1 MGADKSR
8 KFCPRRL
15 SRLLCTLSL
24 ALAAATFLEA
34 RGFEPA
40 GTGRFVCWGV
50 DYTLG
55 LESNQAILPG
65 VGRISW
71 RRSTSPEAEDALPG
85 VSNYFIGSDP
95 KAWRANVPRFARIR
109 YRDLE
114 PGIDLVFYQGPGGEL
129 EYDLV
134 VAPGADPGRIRLH
147 TEGAIRQLPPYAY
160 QGKRVVPVRF
170 VSLGN
175 GGFGFAPGD
184 YDRTL
189 PLVIDPVISFSTYL
203 GSTGLGG
210 IFRTGDLARGVATDT
225 QGNVY
230 VAGSAHGSDF
240 PVKGAIQPVFG
251 GGQSSPDNLYGD
263 AFISKFTASGTLVFS
278 TFYGGSGNDQANA
291 VAVDSSGNI
300 VIAGATTSTN
310 LPLANAFQTTNRH
323 SIGPGG
329 SGFVAKIGASGSAL
343 LYATYLGGNSFD
355 NPTAIAVDVT
365 GAAYIAGSTLS
376 NNFPTTAGVLG
387 PAGSGGGFVSK
398 IGASG
403 QLVYSTYVGD
413 NNDAISGIAVDA
425 VGNAYLAG
433 SIHGSVPALVNPLY
447 RSGSGFAAELDPGAT
462 RFVFS
467 TLLGGTTATT
477 ASAVALD
484 AAGNIYV
491 SGFTDGVS
499 FPYTVSL
506 EYPGAGAENAFVI
519 KMAPIGRSVA
529 YATMLGPFPANLNA
543 MCVDSA
549 GAVYLAGSMRGGLPF
564 LNFKTSHGGSDAFV
578 VEVDNEGTNIPMA
591 YPVGGAGDDFAYGL
605 SLDASGAAVIAGQTM
620 SSDFPA
626 VLAFQSSLRGSG
638 SAFVTKVQP
647 TRLSIASFSFNYDGQ
662 AVSAPQTIQVLN
674 TSATISAAIPDA
686 SSAWVV
692 AANGGSS
699 AQVSVNRAAADLLPD
714 GNYNGKVRIM
724 LSDGDTLVARAT
736 LTIQRVVPVITAG
749 GIVNAASFAAGPLAP
764 GSLFTIAGSRL
775 AGTTASGAF
784 VQALGGASVSIGGI
798 RAPLSYAS
806 PTQING
812 QIPYG
817 LAPGN
822 AALALHVD
830 GVGDTTA
837 TVSITDVSPALF
849 QISPGRA
856 VAQNQDYSINSP
868 GTPAR
873 PGSYITV
880 YLTGQ
885 GALDHPVPTGAAAP
899 LEPLSRVLGVPGATI
914 GGAPAQVVFCGLT
927 PGFVGLAQANILVP
941 PLPPGDYPLVL
952 TIGRGSS
959 PPVMICVGSQG
970 VV

>member
-8 KFCPRRL
+8 KLRPRRL
-15 SRLLCTLSL
+15 SGLLCTL
-24 ALAAATFLEA
+24 LAAVPCLEA

-40 GTGRFVCWGV
+40 PAGTFVGSGP
-50 DYTLG
+50 DYTVELSANHAVLRG
-55 LESNQAILPG
+55 I
-65 VGRISW
+65 GRISW
-71 RRSTSPEAEDALPG
+71 KEPANPQPEDVLPG
-85 VSNYFIGSDP
+85 VVNYFLGSDP
-95 KAWRANVPRFARIR
+95 KAWRTGVPRYARIR
-109 YRDLE
+109 YRGLE
-114 PGIDLVFYQGPGGEL
+114 PGIDLVFHQGPAGEL
-129 EYDLV
+129 EYDLI
-134 VAPGADPGRIRLH
+134 VAPGADPGRIRLRL
-147 TEGAIRQLPPYAY
+147 EGAIRQLPPYAC
-160 QGKRVVPVRF
+160 QGKRAVPVRF
-170 VSLGN
+170 LPLGN
-175 GGFGFAPGD
+175 GTVGFQPGA

-203 GSTGLGG
+203 GSTGVGG
-210 IFRTGDLARGVATDT
+210 IFRTGDLARGVATDA
-225 QGNVY
+225 QGNIY

-240 PVKGAIQPVFG
+240 PVKGALQPGFG

-263 AFISKFTASGTLVFS
+263 AFVSKFTASGSLVFS

-291 VAVDSSGNI
+291 VAVDASGNI
-300 VIAGATTSTN
+300 MITGSTTSTN

-329 SGFVAKIGASGSAL
+329 SGFVARIAAGGNAM

-355 NPTAIAVDVT
+355 NPTAIAVDAG
-365 GAAYIAGSTLS
+365 GAAYIAGTTLS

-398 IGASG
+398 IGAGG
-403 QLVYSTYVGD
+403 QLVYSTYIGD
-413 NNDAISGIAVDA
+413 NNDTISGIAVDA
-425 VGNAYLAG
+425 LGNAYVAG
-433 SIHGSVPALVNPLY
+433 TIHGSVPPLVNPLY
-447 RSGSGFAAELDPGAT
+447 RSGSGFAGELDPGAT

-467 TLLGGTTATT
+467 TLLGGTTST
-477 ASAVALD
+477 AAGAIALD

-506 EYPGAGAENAFVI
+506 EFPGAGSENAFVV
-519 KMAPIGRSVA
+519 KMTPAGRSVA

-549 GAVYLAGSMRGGLPF
+549 GAVYLAGSIRGGLPF

-591 YPVGGAGDDFAYGL
+591 YPVGGTGDDFAYGL

-626 VLAFQSSLRGSG
+626 VLAFQSSLRSSG
-638 SAFVTKVQP
+638 NAFVTKVLP
-647 TRLSIASFSFNYDGQ
+647 TRLSSAGFSFTYDGQ

-674 TSATISAAIPDA
+674 TSATVSAAIPDP
-686 SSAWVV
+686 SSTWVV
-692 AANGGSS
+692 AANGGNS
-699 AQVSVNRAAADLLPD
+699 AQLSVNRAAADLLPD
-714 GNYNGKVRIM
+714 GTYNAKVRIM
-724 LSDGDTLVARAT
+724 LSDSDTLVARGT
-736 LTIQRVVPVITAG
+736 LAIQRVVPAISAG
-749 GIVNAASFAAGPLAP
+749 AIVNAASFAAAPLAP

-775 AGTTASGAF
+775 ANTTASGAF
-784 VQALGGASVSIGGI
+784 VQALGGASVIIGGI

-812 QIPYG
+812 QVPYE

-830 GVGDTTA
+830 GVGDATA
-837 TVSITDVSPALF
+837 TVSLTDVSPGIF

-885 GALDHPVPTGAAAP
+885 GALDHPVATGAAAP
-899 LEPLSRVLGVPGATI
+899 LDPLSRVLGAPVATI
-914 GGAPAQVVFCGLT
+914 GGAAAQVVFCGLT
-927 PGFVGLAQANILVP
+927 PGFVGLAQANIQVP
-941 PLPPGDYPLVL
+941 LLPPGDYPLVL
-952 TIGRGSS
+952 TIGKGSS
-959 PPVMICVGSQG
+959 PPVTISVGSQG
-970 VV
+970 AV